1 MRGSDYSNNF
11 VVPLLVNSTNFVA
24 PGPLRLTV
32 LILLRFWWLTALI
45 CCTFEVNSTNFVTF
59 LVVKSI
65 VCTNFVAFLRL
76 TALLLLHF

>member
-1 MRGSDYSNNF
+1 MRGSSSDYSNNF

-24 PGPLRLTV
+24 PLRLTV

-59 LVVKSI
+59 LVVKS
-65 VCTNFVAFLRL
+65 TNFVAFLSL